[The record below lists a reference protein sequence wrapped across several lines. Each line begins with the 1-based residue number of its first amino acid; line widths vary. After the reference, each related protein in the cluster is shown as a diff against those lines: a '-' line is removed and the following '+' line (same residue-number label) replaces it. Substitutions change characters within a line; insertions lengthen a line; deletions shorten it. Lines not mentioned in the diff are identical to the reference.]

1 MMSGIG
7 GSSCCAS
14 MYPGQQKAAG
24 MKGGPSQGVQ
34 RPDSGE
40 RFKQIDT
47 DGNGSVDTAE
57 FQAVAD
63 KISGAT
69 GKKINVEEQM
79 KTYDANGDGLLGQ
92 NEMQSMMAGLR
103 PQGQGQGS
111 PLTQQ
116 ALSAY
121 QTQTDKDLTSTLLDM
136 LGGTE
141 EDGDKST
148 SSINTNA

>member
-14 MYPGQQKAAG
+14 LYPGQQKSAG
-24 MKGGPSQGVQ
+24 MKGGPQGAQ

-47 DGNGSVDTAE
+47 DGNGGVDQSE
-57 FQAVAD
+57 FQVIAD
-63 KISGAT
+63 KISGVT
-69 GKKINVEEQM
+69 GKTINVEEQM

-92 NEMQSMMAGLR
+92 NEMQSMMAGLQ
-103 PQGQGQGS
+103 PQGQGG

-121 QTQTDKDLTSTLLDM
+121 QAQTDKDLTSTLLDM

-141 EDGDKST
+141 DDDETKT
-148 SSINTNA
+148 SSVNTNA